1 MKRRVYF
8 SYYVDNRM
16 SGKSILDT
24 SRKGNEDG
32 QKYLEKLE
40 AIIKITNMDLK
51 IVLKIFLKKWMINF
65 RIFHWYNYGE
75 MVVEMH

>member
-1 MKRRVYF
+1 
-8 SYYVDNRM
+8 M